1 MNERKFPVKISTV
14 CMKKPRLEVYYPK
27 VSGCESGVAE
37 KRINDQIL
45 HLVNQMIRDQ
55 GYYDNPQT
63 DITAYYEL
71 KTNERGLLSLTLSNY
86 AFSGGAHGITLLKAL
101 TFDVETGYNY
111 ELKQLFSP
119 YSNYIKVLSD
129 MIKVQIKEREIPLI
143 VDFNQI
149 RPDQDYYL
157 ADKCLV
163 VYFQQYELAPYAY
176 GFPQFPISLYDLQD
190 ILAEDPLQ
198 RMLY

>member
-1 MNERKFPVKISTV
+1 MSERKFPVKINTV
-14 CMKKPRLEVYYPK
+14 RISKPRLEVYYPK

-37 KRINDQIL
+37 KRINNKIIS
-45 HLVNQMIRDQ
+45 LVNQMIKDQ
-55 GYYDNPQT
+55 GYYDNPKT
-63 DITAYYEL
+63 DITGYYEI
-71 KTNERGLLSLTLSNY
+71 KTNERGLLSLTMSNY

-101 TFDVETGYNY
+101 TFDVETGYDY
-111 ELKQLFSP
+111 ELNQLFSP
-119 YSNYIKVLSD
+119 YGNYIKVLSD
-129 MIKVQIKEREIPLI
+129 MIKIQIKQREIPLI
-143 VDFNQI
+143 VDFQQI

-176 GFPQFPISLYDLQD
+176 GFPQFPISIYDLQD
-190 ILAEDPLQ
+190 IIAEQPLG